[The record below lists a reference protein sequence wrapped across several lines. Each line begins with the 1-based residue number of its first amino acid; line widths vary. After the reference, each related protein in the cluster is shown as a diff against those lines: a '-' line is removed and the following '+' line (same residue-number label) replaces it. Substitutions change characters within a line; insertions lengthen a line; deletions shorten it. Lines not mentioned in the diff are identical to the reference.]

1 MTATTTGLTTS
12 QVQSLIQQTLIQHRN
27 ALNNII
33 SLYAWTSGLA
43 TADMQA
49 AAGLSAVADA
59 HAEAI
64 LHSTGLPP
72 DTYPQPAS
80 SYPYAAS
87 QSQVIGPQ

>member
-1 MTATTTGLTTS
+1 
-12 QVQSLIQQTLIQHRN
+12 
-27 ALNNII
+27 
-33 SLYAWTSGLA
+33 
-43 TADMQA
+43 MQA